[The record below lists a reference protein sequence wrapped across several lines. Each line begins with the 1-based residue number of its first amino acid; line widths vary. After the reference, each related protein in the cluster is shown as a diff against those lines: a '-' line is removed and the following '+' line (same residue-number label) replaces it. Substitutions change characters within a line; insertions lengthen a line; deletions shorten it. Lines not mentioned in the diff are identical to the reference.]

1 MSASSYAS
9 DFSGVPHIV
18 DPTGAVAVYWTDPPG
33 ALVQL
38 VQSTRGTSEMAHW
51 LVNDAMDLLF
61 SRFPGVDGLRIV
73 IDMRRMTGRS
83 AMARSMLM
91 NAGGTAAGRIGH
103 VVMLPSL
110 HMGPA
115 YLKVIEATAVALRL
129 IGYRVDVE
137 HNLDEA
143 LKRYGVHI
151 EMLSDV
157 RAVLKPQLKPD

>member
-9 DFSGVPHIV
+9 DFSGVPHLV
-18 DPTGAVAVYWTDPPG
+18 DPTGAIAVYWTDPPG

-51 LVNDAMDLLF
+51 LATEALDLLF
-61 SRFPGVDGLRIV
+61 GRFPGVDGLRIV
-73 IDMRRMTGRS
+73 LDMRRMTGRS
-83 AMARSMLM
+83 AMARSVLM
-91 NAGGTAAGRIGH
+91 NASGAAVGRVGQ
-103 VVMLPSL
+103 VVLLPSV

-115 YLKVIEATAVALRL
+115 YLNVIEASAVALRL

-137 HNLDEA
+137 HDLDAA
-143 LKRYGVHI
+143 LKKHGVRT

-157 RAVLKPQLKPD
+157 RAVLKPPEP

>member
-18 DPTGAVAVYWTDPPG
+18 DPTGSVAIYWIDPPG

-38 VQSTRGTSEMAHW
+38 VQPTRGTSEMAHW
-51 LVNDAMDLLF
+51 LAGEAIDLLF

-73 IDMRRMTGRS
+73 LDMRRMTGRS
-83 AMARSMLM
+83 AMARSILM
-91 NAGGTAAGRIGH
+91 NASGTAAGRIGH
-103 VVMLPSL
+103 LVLLPSL

-115 YLKVIEATAVALRL
+115 YLKVIEATCVALRL

-137 HNLDEA
+137 HDLESA
-143 LKRYGVHI
+143 LKKYGVRT

-157 RAVLKPQLKPD
+157 RAVLKPPDEA